1 MILTRPMN
9 NFDVFPKYSLLFAP
23 MEGITDEPYRLAML
37 KTFPEWD
44 QFFTDFLRVP
54 TVGKV
59 NEKLV
64 MEHYG
69 TRIYDNPVW
78 RKKNSFQILTTPRA
92 QTQAVVE
99 ILESLKMDHLD
110 LNLGCPSK
118 KVNSHLGGA
127 YLLSD
132 HQALKSVLKTIRSHF
147 TGHFTVKMRVGYRND
162 HTFIDTL
169 KLIEDEGVEAITL
182 HARTRE
188 QLYKGVADWNYIS
201 KAVEAVKVPLIGNG
215 DIWVVEDIEKIFNET
230 KCHSVMFGRSALK
243 TPWLAKL
250 YKDYI
255 EENAHIDETYLLFE
269 RKKYLDEYFYA
280 LLKEYRDIEWADQ
293 LILKRFK
300 SFSRNL
306 FDDYEDFE
314 TIRGRF
320 LRAESLGEF
329 LDHLAVLK

>member
-1 MILTRPMN
+1 MN
-9 NFDVFPKYSLLFAP
+9 NFDVFPKKSLLFAP
-23 MEGITDEPYRLAML
+23 MEGITDEPYRIAML

-54 TVGKV
+54 TVGKI
-59 NEKLV
+59 NEKMI

-69 TRIYDNPVW
+69 PRIHANASW

-92 QTQAVVE
+92 QTLLVTE
-99 ILESLKMDHLD
+99 ILESMKMHHLD

-132 HQALKSVLKTIRSHF
+132 HKALRTVLQTIRNNF
-147 TGHFTVKMRVGYRND
+147 TGKFTVKMRIGYRDDLN
-162 HTFIDTL
+162 FSETL
-169 KLIEDEGVEAITL
+169 KLIEGEGVEAITL
-182 HARTRE
+182 HARTRD
-188 QLYKGVADWNYIS
+188 QLYKGVADWNYIA
-201 KAVEAVKVPLIGNG
+201 KAVAEVKIPLIGNG
-215 DIWVVEDIEKIFNET
+215 DIWVVDDIEKIFKET

-243 TPWLAKL
+243 TPWLAKI
-250 YKDYI
+250 YKEYLD
-255 EENAHIDETYLLFE
+255 EDGHIDETFLLFE
-269 RKKYLDEYFYA
+269 RKKYLDLYFDA
-280 LLKEYRDIEWADQ
+280 LLFEYRQIGWADN

-314 TIRGRF
+314 TIRGNF
-320 LRAESLGEF
+320 LRSESLGEF
-329 LDHLAVLK
+329 QNRLAVLK

>member
-1 MILTRPMN
+1 MN
-9 NFDVFPKYSLLFAP
+9 NFDVFPKKSLLFAP
-23 MEGITDEPYRLAML
+23 MEGITDEPYRIAMM

-59 NEKLV
+59 SEKMV

-69 TRIYDNPVW
+69 PRIYANEAW

-92 QTQAVVE
+92 QTKLVVD
-99 ILESLKMDHLD
+99 IIESMKLDHLD

-118 KVNSHLGGA
+118 KVNSHFGGA

-132 HQALKSVLKTIRSHF
+132 HKSLRTVLQTIRQNF
-147 TGHFTVKMRVGYRND
+147 TGHFTVKMRIGYRDDRN
-162 HTFIDTL
+162 FGDTL

-182 HARTRE
+182 HARTRD
-188 QLYKGVADWNYIS
+188 QLYKGVADWNYIA
-201 KAVEAVKVPLIGNG
+201 KATSEVKIPLIGNG
-215 DIWVVEDIEKIFNET
+215 DIWIVEDIEKIFKET

-250 YKDYI
+250 YKEYVEDGS
-255 EENAHIDETYLLFE
+255 HIDETFLLYQ
-269 RKKYLDEYFYA
+269 RKNYLDQYFDA
-280 LLKEYRDIEWADQ
+280 LLTEYREVGWADN

-306 FDDYEDFE
+306 FDDYDNFE
-314 TIRGRF
+314 FIRGNF
-320 LRAESLGEF
+320 LRSESLEEF
-329 LDHLAVLK
+329 QRHLAELK

>member
-1 MILTRPMN
+1 MT
-9 NFDVFPKYSLLFAP
+9 NFDVFPQKSLLFAP
-23 MEGITDEPYRLAML
+23 MEGITDEPYRMAML
-37 KTFPEWD
+37 KAFPEWD

-59 NEKLV
+59 NEKMI

-69 TRIYDNPVW
+69 PRIYANEKW

-132 HQALKSVLKTIRSHF
+132 LKSLKIVLQTIRKNF
-147 TGHFTVKMRVGYRND
+147 TGHFTVKMRIGYRD
-162 HTFIDTL
+162 DKSFSESL
-169 KLIEDEGVEAITL
+169 KLLEDEGVEAITL
-182 HARTRE
+182 HARTRD
-188 QLYKGVADWNYIS
+188 QLYKGVADWEYVTR
-201 KAVEAVKVPLIGNG
+201 AVSEVKIPLIGNG
-215 DIWVVEDIEKIFNET
+215 DVWIVEDIEKIFQKT

-250 YKDYI
+250 YKEYVSED
-255 EENAHIDETYLLFE
+255 AHIDETFLLFQ
-269 RKKYLDEYFYA
+269 RKNYLDQYFDA
-280 LLKEYRDIEWADQ
+280 LLKEYREVAWADN

-314 TIRGRF
+314 LIRGRF
-320 LRAESLGEF
+320 LRSESLAEF
-329 LDHLAVLK
+329 QDHLAALK

>member
-1 MILTRPMN
+1 MN
-9 NFDVFPKYSLLFAP
+9 NFDVFPKKSLLFAP
-23 MEGITDEPYRLAML
+23 MEGITDEPYRIAML

-54 TVGKV
+54 TVGKI
-59 NEKLV
+59 NEK
-64 MEHYG
+64 MIMDHYG
-69 TRIYDNPVW
+69 PRIHANISW

-92 QTQAVVE
+92 QTQLVTE
-99 ILESLKMDHLD
+99 ILESMKMHHLD

-132 HQALKSVLKTIRSHF
+132 HKALRTVLQTIRNNF
-147 TGHFTVKMRVGYRND
+147 TGHFTVKMRIGYRD
-162 HTFIDTL
+162 DIHFVDTL

-182 HARTRE
+182 HARTRD

-201 KAVEAVKVPLIGNG
+201 KAVGEVKIPLIGNG
-215 DIWVVEDIEKIFNET
+215 DIWVVDDIKKIFQDT

-243 TPWLAKL
+243 TPWLAKI
-250 YKDYI
+250 YKEYLD
-255 EENAHIDETYLLFE
+255 EDGHIDETFLLFE
-269 RKKYLDEYFYA
+269 RKKYLDQYFDA
-280 LLKEYRDIEWADQ
+280 LLLEYREVGWADN

-306 FDDYEDFE
+306 FDDYENFE
-314 TIRGRF
+314 TIRGNF
-320 LRAESLGEF
+320 LRSESLAEF
-329 LDHLAVLK
+329 LNRLAALK